1 MYVYFVPVFA
11 QTFGASFF
19 DLGIIGSSVALT
31 SALTPI
37 FVGYLADELNRAWL
51 FSLALVINAL
61 ASFVLILSR
70 SIMDIVLLRL
80 IGGLGLGFYYVTV
93 EVLVTDLAPLN
104 KRVNAIAWYSAA
116 TTAGLLLGAVVGG
129 LIIQEMGFME
139 LFVLSSIVIAIGVIQ
154 AIWISPGY
162 TRGEQVA
169 FDFSGSVRTIRRLLP
184 WYMMIALYGIVISVL
199 TSIFPGYAN
208 SVGVSASLIGLL
220 FAAFGVTRIF
230 VYMASPRYVEFG
242 ERRAL
247 FIASLFV
254 VIGFLGLGISH
265 SFGWFLAAI
274 MLIGGCSGMV
284 FPITISLIS
293 RHFPDEKLGAAVG
306 SYETSVSIGQAVGPF
321 LAGTIASLANVQF
334 SLLLMAIFGLLMAG
348 FTFTGQTWS
357 LNFGRRR

>member
-37 FVGYLADELNRAWL
+37 FVGYLADKVNRAWL
-51 FSLALVINAL
+51 FSLALVINAF
-61 ASFVLILSR
+61 ATFVLIFSR
-70 SIMDIVLLRL
+70 SVVDIVFLRL
-80 IGGLGLGFYYVTV
+80 MGGLGLGFYYVTV
-93 EVLVTDLAPLN
+93 EVLVTDLAPLD
-104 KRVNAIAWYSAA
+104 KRVKGMAWYSAA

-129 LIIQEMGFME
+129 VIIQEMGFVE
-139 LFVLSSIVIAIGVIQ
+139 LFILSSIVIALGLIQ
-154 AIWISPGY
+154 AIWITPGY
-162 TRGEQVA
+162 TRREQGA

-184 WYMMIALYGIVISVL
+184 WYMMIASYGIVFSVI

-208 SVGVSASLIGLL
+208 SVGVSASLIGFL

-230 VYMASPRYVEFG
+230 VYMASERYVKLG

-247 FIASLFV
+247 FIASLFIA
-254 VIGFLGLGISH
+254 IGFLGLGISQ
-265 SFGWFLAAI
+265 SFVWFLGAI
-274 MLIGGCSGMV
+274 ILFGGCSGMV

-321 LAGTIASLANVQF
+321 LAGTIASLANAQF
-334 SLLLMAIFGLLMAG
+334 SLLLMAIFGLLMAA
-348 FTFTGQTWS
+348 FTVTGQT
-357 LNFGRRR
+357 